1 MPAEAPRPTDPHLGH
16 YRLLQEIGRGGQAV
30 VWLAED
36 ARIKRKVALKVLP
49 ALGPG
54 SERVLER
61 FRQEAEV
68 TSKLEHPAICAVYEA
83 DLQGGVPFIAMR
95 YVEGETLARRIAATR
110 ERHGAAVSLRADPS
124 AAADWNE
131 IATFFAKAAR
141 ALHAAHEAGVV
152 HRDVKPANL
161 MITPQGEPVIL
172 DFGLARQDDSDSQG
186 LSLSGQHSGTPIYMS
201 PEQVSGRV
209 RPDRRS
215 DVYSLGCA
223 LFEALTGRP
232 PFEAPTLESLFH
244 AIMHVEATSASRVNA
259 AVPEDLAV
267 IAATATEKE
276 RERRYKTALDMALDL
291 ERFVRLE
298 PIAARP
304 VTATQRVVRWARRNP
319 ALAAALAAIV
329 VLGLLA
335 TGLLSYGVGASGRAA
350 LEAQLREKSETERN
364 LMVQAAADKELAGRM
379 DELNMKFGT
388 LYFGIGG
395 GQEYIAALLPSFVS
409 VLREAGIDFANP
421 DAVALAKASIET
433 LRARDPALAKALLE
447 VMRNLGEIT
456 AFEAA
461 SRQRLS
467 SLLESF
473 ADSRLEAYVAA
484 ATKWSATEVD
494 EFGPLL
500 TETALARLDPDQL
513 AQVGGMLYSIP
524 DRFKQW
530 EDLVDRAILAQP
542 DSFTL
547 HYMRA
552 GMTMAMVGRNLEG
565 EDAERLARATVMH
578 FQAAVALR
586 PRSGVARA
594 SLAAAQAL
602 LAVVTKQQ
610 QGFLTSWRTMESA
623 TRVDPESSITWFF
636 RADYLRRAPGRKEK
650 AIEACN
656 KALELDPG
664 FTPARK
670 LLEELSR

>member
-1 MPAEAPRPTDPHLGH
+1 MPAEDARPTDTHLGH
-16 YRLLQEIGRGGQAV
+16 YRLLHEIGRGGQAV

-61 FRQEAEV
+61 FKQEAEV

-83 DLQGGVPFIAMR
+83 DLKGGVPFIAMR
-95 YVEGETLARRIAATR
+95 YVEGETLARRVAATR
-110 ERHGAAVSLRADPS
+110 EKNAATVSLRAEPS
-124 AAADWNE
+124 AAPDWNE
-131 IATFFAKAAR
+131 IATFFAKTAR

-172 DFGLARQDDSDSQG
+172 DFGLARQDDSDSQAM
-186 LSLSGQHSGTPIYMS
+186 SLSGQHSGTPIYMS
-201 PEQVSGRV
+201 PEQISGRL

-244 AIMHVEATSASRVNA
+244 AILHVEATSVSRVNT

-267 IAATATEKE
+267 ITATATAKE

-304 VTATQRVVRWARRNP
+304 VTSTQRAIRWARRNP
-319 ALAAALAAIV
+319 ALAAALAAVV

-335 TGLLSYGVGASGRAA
+335 TGLLSYGVGAAGRAA
-350 LEAQLREKSETERN
+350 LEAQLREQSETERKR
-364 LMVQAAADKELAGRM
+364 MVQAAADKELAGRM

-388 LYFGIGG
+388 LYYGFEG
-395 GQEYIAALLPSFVS
+395 GQEYIESLLPSYVS

-421 DAVALAKASIET
+421 DAVAIAKASIET
-433 LRARDPALAKALLE
+433 MRARDDALATALIE
-447 VMRNLGEIT
+447 VLQSLGAIT
-456 AFEAA
+456 TFEAA

-467 SLLESF
+467 SLLEGYE
-473 ADSRLEAYVAA
+473 DPRMEAYARA
-484 ATKWSATEVD
+484 ATRWSAEKVD
-494 EFGPLL
+494 EFEALL
-500 TETALARLDPDQL
+500 TEAALARLDPYQL
-513 AQVGGMLYSIP
+513 AQVGSMLFTNP
-524 DRFKQW
+524 GRFAQG
-530 EDLVDRAILAQP
+530 EDLIDRAILAQP
-542 DSFTL
+542 DSFKL
-547 HYMRA
+547 HYMR
-552 GMTMAMVGRNLEG
+552 GGMAMSAAARNREG
-565 EDAERLARATVMH
+565 PDAERLARTAVMH
-578 FQAAVALR
+578 FKAAVALR

-594 SLAAAQAL
+594 SLAGAQAM
-602 LAVVTKQQ
+602 LALVTNQH
-610 QGFLTSWRTMESA
+610 QGFQTSWRTMESA
-623 TRVDPESSITWFF
+623 TRVDPQSAMTWFF
-636 RADYLRRAPGRKEK
+636 RGDYLRHTPGGKPR

-664 FTPARK
+664 FAPARK
-670 LLEELSR
+670 LLEQLSR

>member
-1 MPAEAPRPTDPHLGH
+1 MAAEVPRPTDTHLGH
-16 YRLLQEIGRGGQAV
+16 YRLLHEIGRGGQAV

-83 DLQGGVPFIAMR
+83 DLKGGVPFIAMR

-110 ERHGAAVSLRADPS
+110 ERHGAAVSLRAEPS
-124 AAADWNE
+124 ATSGWNE
-131 IATFFAKAAR
+131 IATFFAKTAR

-161 MITPQGEPVIL
+161 MVTPHGEPVIL

-186 LSLSGQHSGTPIYMS
+186 LSLSGQQSGTPSYMS
-201 PEQVSGRV
+201 PEQISGRL

-244 AIMHVEATSASRVNA
+244 AILHVEATSAARVNA
-259 AVPEDLAV
+259 NVPEDLAV
-267 IAATATEKE
+267 ITATATEKE
-276 RERRYKTALDMALDL
+276 RERRYKTALDLALDL

-304 VTATQRVVRWARRNP
+304 VTTTQRVVRWARRNP
-319 ALAAALAAIV
+319 ALASALSAIV

-335 TGLLSYGVGASGRAA
+335 TGLLSYGVGAAGRAD
-350 LEAQLREKSETERN
+350 LQAQLREKSETERERM
-364 LMVQAAADKELAGRM
+364 LRAAADKELAGRM
-379 DELNMKFGT
+379 DELNMMFGT
-388 LYFGIGG
+388 LVFGLGG
-395 GQEYIAALLPSFVS
+395 GQEAMGSLLPSFVS
-409 VLREAGIDFANP
+409 VLREAGIDFAKP
-421 DAVALAKASIET
+421 DAVTIAKANIET
-433 LRARDPALAKALLE
+433 LRARDPALAKTLLE
-447 VMRNLGEIT
+447 VMQNLRAIT
-456 AFEAA
+456 SFEAA
-461 SRQRLS
+461 SGQRLT

-473 ADSRLEAYVAA
+473 DDSRMAAYVAA
-484 ATKWSATEVD
+484 HTKWSADKVD

-500 TETALARLDPDQL
+500 TEAALARLDPDQL
-513 AQVGGMLYSIP
+513 AHVGAMVFSIP
-524 DRFKQW
+524 DHFEQGA
-530 EDLVDRAILAQP
+530 DLVDRAILEQP
-542 DSFTL
+542 DSFKL

-552 GMTMAMVGRNLEG
+552 GMTMSLVAKDFAGP
-565 EDAERLARATVMH
+565 DAERLANTAVMH

-586 PRSGVARA
+586 PRSGIARA
-594 SLAAAQAL
+594 ALAGAQAM

-610 QGFLTSWRTMESA
+610 QGFLISWRTMESA
-623 TRVDPESSITWFF
+623 TRVDPQSAMTWFF
-636 RADYLRRAPGRKEK
+636 RADYLQRSPAGKSK
-650 AIEACN
+650 AIDACN

-664 FTPARK
+664 FALARK
-670 LLEELSR
+670 LLEQLSR

>member
-1 MPAEAPRPTDPHLGH
+1 MSVEDPSPSNTRLGH

-30 VWLAED
+30 VWLSED
-36 ARIKRKVALKVLP
+36 TRIKRRVALKVLP

-54 SERVLER
+54 SDRVLER

-110 ERHGAAVSLRADPS
+110 ERNGTAVSLRGEP
-124 AAADWNE
+124 AAAPDWNE
-131 IATFFAKAAR
+131 IATFFAKTAR

-161 MITPQGEPVIL
+161 MVTPQGEPVIL
-172 DFGLARQDDSDSQG
+172 DFGLARQDDTDSQ
-186 LSLSGQHSGTPIYMS
+186 LASLSGQHSGTPIYMS
-201 PEQVSGRV
+201 PEQISGRL

-244 AIMHVEATSASRVNA
+244 AILHLEATHASRVNT

-304 VTATQRVVRWARRNP
+304 VTTTQRAIRWARRNP
-319 ALAAALAAIV
+319 ALAAALAAVV

-335 TGLLSYGVGASGRAA
+335 TGLLSYGVGAAGRAA
-350 LEAQLREKSETERN
+350 LETQLREKSETERKR
-364 LMVQAAADKELAGRM
+364 MVQAAADKELAGRM

-388 LYFGIGG
+388 LYYGFEG
-395 GQEYIAALLPSFVS
+395 GQEYIESLLQSFVS

-421 DAVALAKASIET
+421 DAVAIAKASIET
-433 LRARDPALAKALLE
+433 LRARDDALAKTLLE
-447 VMRNLGEIT
+447 VMRSLGAIT

-473 ADSRLEAYVAA
+473 GDPRMEAYVAA
-484 ATKWSATEVD
+484 ATKWAAEKVD
-494 EFGPLL
+494 EFDPLL
-500 TETALARLDPDQL
+500 TEAALARLDPYQV
-513 AQVGGMLYSIP
+513 AQVGTMLFTIP
-524 DRFKQW
+524 SRFEQGA
-530 EDLVDRAILAQP
+530 DLVDRAILEQP
-542 DSFTL
+542 DSFNL
-547 HYMRA
+547 HFMRG
-552 GMTMAMVGRNLEG
+552 GMTMSVVARNQKG
-565 EDAERLARATVMH
+565 PDAERLARTAVMH
-578 FQAAVALR
+578 LQAAVALR
-586 PRSGVARA
+586 PRSGVARS
-594 SLAAAQAL
+594 SLAAAQAMV
-602 LAVVTKQQ
+602 AVVTNQH

-623 TRVDPESSITWFF
+623 TRVDPQSAMTWFF
-636 RADYLRRAPGRKEK
+636 RGDYLKYTPGGNPK
-650 AIEACN
+650 AIEACK

-664 FTPARK
+664 FVPARK
-670 LLEELSR
+670 LLDQLSR